1 MAKFIGRK
9 EEVKL
14 LLDSFRRHKGVVNV
28 VRGRRRVGKTRMI
41 RQLPQLDST
50 IDFHYLTSSP
60 PNEEVNDKQER
71 QAYAQQVKDVF
82 ELNFEPPAA
91 TWRELFSFIATEVK
105 RNEGRKKIILAIDE
119 INWLATKSKT
129 FLSEFHTLWETQ
141 FSQIDRFMLIISG
154 SLSSWLEK
162 NFIMHQGYV
171 GRISKDIILKEMPL
185 GDIAQFF
192 ADRRSRLSSY
202 ELIKHLCTIGGVPRY
217 MEEID
222 VRKDAQTNIE
232 ELFFSPSGMLY
243 REFDTMFND
252 LYSEQNLFYQN
263 ILRNIATSYKRM
275 TPGELAKKMKL
286 TYSGRFSTAIK
297 VLHETGFIALHPI
310 WNTSSKTLSSKYVL
324 SIGDCYTAFYFRAV
338 DKYKATIKL
347 APKLP
352 QNLPSIIGLQFENL
366 VYNNAKAV
374 IEALGIR
381 ITDVVFQGSH
391 YQSQT
396 KKNQGCQID
405 YLIHTRQNTVYVCE
419 LKFYTGEIGVEIIDE
434 MENKLQRLIKSQ
446 GVSFRPVLIHA
457 NKVSER
463 VILSDYFDSILDLGL
478 FLKE

>member
-1 MAKFIGRK
+1 
-9 EEVKL
+9 
-14 LLDSFRRHKGVVNV
+14 
-28 VRGRRRVGKTRMI
+28 MI
-41 RQLPQLDST
+41 RQLAQVDKT

-60 PNEEVNDKQER
+60 PDKELSDKQER
-71 QAYAQQVKDVF
+71 ATYAKQVKAVF
-82 ELNFEPPAA
+82 ELNFEPPAS
-91 TWRELFSFIATEVK
+91 TWRELFTFIGEQIK
-105 RNEGRKKIILAIDE
+105 RNEGKKKIVLAIDE

-141 FSQIDRFMLIISG
+141 FSQIDCFMLIVSG

-162 NFIMHQGYV
+162 HFIMHQGYV
-171 GRISKDIILKEMPL
+171 GRISKDIVLKEMPL
-185 GDIAQFF
+185 KDIAQFF
-192 ADRRSRLSSY
+192 AERRSRLSNY
-202 ELIKHLCTIGGVPRY
+202 EIIKHLCTIGGVPRY

-222 VRKDAQTNIE
+222 VRKDAQTNIT
-232 ELFFSPSGMLY
+232 ELFFNPSGMLY

-252 LYSEQNLFYQN
+252 LYSEQNKFYQT
-263 ILRNIATSYKRM
+263 ILRTIATSYQRL

-310 WNTSSKTLSSKYVL
+310 WSTSTKTLSSKYVL

-347 APKLP
+347 APKVP
-352 QNLPSIIGLQFENL
+352 QHLPSIIGLQFENL
-366 VYNNAKAV
+366 VYNNATEV
-374 IEALGIR
+374 IKALGIR
-381 ITDVVFQGSH
+381 IEDVVFQGAH

-396 KKNQGCQID
+396 QKTQGCQID

-419 LKFYTGEIGVEIIDE
+419 LKFYAGEIGVEVIDE
-434 MENKLQRLIKSQ
+434 MEQKLQRLVQSK
-446 GVSFRPVLIHA
+446 GVSFRPVLIHV

-463 VILSDYFDSILDLGL
+463 VVLSEYFDSILDLGSL
-478 FLKE
+478 LNT